1 MITKNLSA
9 ALIVLAL
16 VTPAANAGMYAGA
29 NFSIVEYEESGLDSV
44 EPTALVL
51 RLGNEFTPNLAL
63 EARLG
68 IGLSDDSVN
77 VFGTTVD
84 VEVDQFVG
92 VYGRAIAPLG
102 AVSLYGLI
110 GYTDGELTA
119 SANGVSISADDSDL
133 SYGVGA
139 DFVLNKTSAVNVE
152 WARLLSTSD
161 YDVTALSV
169 GYRYNF

>member
-16 VTPAANAGMYAGA
+16 VAPAANAGMYAGV
-29 NFSIVEYEESGLDSV
+29 NFSIVEYEETGLDSV

-51 RLGNEFTPNLAL
+51 RLGNEFTPNLAV
-63 EARLG
+63 EGRLG
-68 IGLSDDSVN
+68 FGLSEDSVN
-77 VFGTTVD
+77 VFGTPVD
-84 VEVDQFVG
+84 VEVDNFFG
-92 VYGRAIAPLG
+92 LYLRGIAPLG

-119 SANGVSISADDSDL
+119 SANGVSISADDSDT

-139 DFVLNKTSAVNVE
+139 DFALNKASAINVE

-161 YDVTALSV
+161 YDVTALSI
-169 GYRYNF
+169 GYRHNF